1 MQSIELRAG
10 RCHGQLL
17 QIRDKI
23 LRILLVP
30 AVEALF
36 SSRGGRRQSPRVRD
50 QFRRNGE
57 RAMTDVEKRGQR
69 QQYESSSMHRY
80 VVPDTKSL
88 CRWVCEVVWSTQV
101 RRLDIY

>member
-1 MQSIELRAG
+1 
-10 RCHGQLL
+10 
-17 QIRDKI
+17 
-23 LRILLVP
+23 
-30 AVEALF
+30 
-36 SSRGGRRQSPRVRD
+36 
-50 QFRRNGE
+50 
-57 RAMTDVEKRGQR
+57 MTDVEKRGQR